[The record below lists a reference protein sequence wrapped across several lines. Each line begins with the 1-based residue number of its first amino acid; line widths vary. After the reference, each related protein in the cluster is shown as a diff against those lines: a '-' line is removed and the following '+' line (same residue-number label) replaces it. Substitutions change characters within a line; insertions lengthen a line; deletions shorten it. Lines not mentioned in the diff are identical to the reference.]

1 MCFAG
6 AVRGGADGGG
16 NYADGNPLSVL
27 PPIVGGPGALTVRRR
42 LWYGV
47 ATGTAVPEARTGG
60 MLVGTLSK
68 RVNMRV
74 DEETFEAYNK
84 VATFFNRSIADFM
97 REALQGGIPTMQTLG
112 AMIDRA
118 KAGDADAVQRLFDS
132 MLAMHQGTM
141 ANAQERMAAEL
152 ATGLGPTDER

>member
-1 MCFAG
+1 
-6 AVRGGADGGG
+6 
-16 NYADGNPLSVL
+16 
-27 PPIVGGPGALTVRRR
+27 
-42 LWYGV
+42 
-47 ATGTAVPEARTGG
+47 

-118 KAGDADAVQRLFDS
+118 KSGDADAVQRLFDS

-141 ANAQERMAAEL
+141 ANAQERMASEL